1 MDSKGAEEYIIRK
14 LEKELPENL
23 YYHSLKHTLDVAV
36 AAIRYGIMEN
46 LTEKELI
53 LTKIAA
59 LYHDSGFLI
68 RYSNNEETSVQI
80 VQDTLPAFG
89 FTKNQIRQI
98 SEMIL
103 CTEISMKPK
112 TILEKILCDA
122 DLDYLGRDDF
132 FMNSIC
138 LRSEW
143 NEHDNSISLKEWY
156 IQELHFLQQHEYYTK
171 SAIKLRQKKKL
182 FHLKQIK
189 ELLGESG

>member
-1 MDSKGAEEYIIRK
+1 MDSKGAEEYIVRR

-23 YYHSLKHTLDVAV
+23 YYHSIKHTLDVAIV
-36 AAIRYGIMEN
+36 AVRYGIMEN
-46 LTEKELI
+46 LSEDELM
-53 LTKIAA
+53 LLKIAA

-80 VQDTLPAFG
+80 VQDTLPTFG
-89 FTKNQIRQI
+89 FTQGQIKQI
-98 SEMIL
+98 AEMIL
-103 CTEISMKPK
+103 STEISRKPK
-112 TILEKILCDA
+112 TLLAKILCDA

-132 FMNSIC
+132 FMNGIC
-138 LRSEW
+138 LQSEW
-143 NEHDNSISLKEWY
+143 NEHDNPISLKEWY
-156 IQELHFLQQHEYYTK
+156 FQELYFLQQHEYYTE